1 MQYYTSQVKGIVSRT
16 TAKKNNLPC
25 KPKLYRRRNLR
36 TNPHFGLK
44 FHARWTS
51 NLKLQI
57 ANFGLSDIP
66 AFHYLACLITLS
78 LCKPPFMK
86 KRIACGLLAAVLHQA

>member
-1 MQYYTSQVKGIVSRT
+1 MITAASRRKSQVKTVRVIMVQYYTGPAERIVSRT

-44 FHARWTS
+44 FHALWTS

-57 ANFGLSDIP
+57 SNF
-66 AFHYLACLITLS
+66 
-78 LCKPPFMK
+78 
-86 KRIACGLLAAVLHQA
+86 